1 MARFVISASYLPEH
15 WDRLVAHPQASVA
28 GFRQVVEKLGAAL
41 ESFDYIL
48 GEHDLLAV
56 IRAPDRTTQLAVSI
70 ALAATNV
77 FRAVDTR
84 ELIDP
89 DDVAAA
95 LNAIGATRAPADN
108 PG

>member
-1 MARFVISASYLPEH
+1 MTRYSISGSYLSEH
-15 WDRLVAHPQASVA
+15 WDRLIAHPQASVA
-28 GFRQVVEKLGAAL
+28 GFRRVVERLGATL
-41 ESFDYIL
+41 QSFDYIL

-56 IRAPDRTTQLAVSI
+56 IDAPDRTTQLAVSI

-77 FRAVDTR
+77 FQVLETR

-89 DDVAAA
+89 QDVVTA
-95 LNAIGATRAPADN
+95 LNAIGASRAAADS